1 MKFTQCTRI
10 KKSPHNPL
18 INPSMVPFTST
29 LTYNAGIT
37 KFHGRYVMLF
47 RNDYD
52 YTRED
57 ALAFRQGARA
67 WPAGRINLGL
77 AESADGIN
85 WRIKPEPVLPIPLT
99 EEIVRVYDPRLT
111 VIEGRC
117 YLCFAADTPHGI
129 RGGIAVTDDLEK
141 FELLSLS
148 VPDNRNMVLFPE
160 KVNGMFVRLERP
172 FPIYGRGAP
181 EAFDIWISESPD
193 CKFWG
198 NSRLLLGSEKV
209 PFSNCKIGP
218 AAPPVRTSAGWLTTF
233 HAVWKHADKELL
245 SWHGGWNKEYFGGL
259 MLLDLHDPSK
269 IIGMYDK
276 PLLAP
281 EEDYE
286 IDGMRG
292 SVIFPGGMI
301 LEDSGEV
308 KIYYGAADTVECL
321 ATADVNDLLE
331 LCGVSVRR
339 ATGSKTQP
347 VPERELATV

>member
-1 MKFTQCTRI
+1 MKLTQCSVI
-10 KKSPHNPL
+10 KKSSHNPL
-18 INPSMVPFTST
+18 IKSSMIPFTST

-37 KFHGRYVMLF
+37 RYQDNYVMLF
-47 RNDYD
+47 RNDYN
-52 YTRED
+52 YTKED
-57 ALAFRQGARA
+57 MLYRWGTSAFPQTK
-67 WPAGRINLGL
+67 INLGL
-77 AESADGIN
+77 AVSDDGIK

-99 EEIVRVYDPRLT
+99 EEMFSVYDPRLT

-117 YLCFAADTPHGI
+117 YLCFAADTRHGI
-129 RGGIAVTDDLEK
+129 CGGIAVTDDLEK

-160 KVNGMFVRLERP
+160 KINGMFVRLERP

-181 EAFDIWISESPD
+181 EAFDIWISDSPD
-193 CKFWG
+193 CKYWG

-209 PFSNCKIGP
+209 PFCNCKIGP
-218 AAPPVRTSAGWLTTF
+218 AAPPVKTHAGWLTTF
-233 HAVWKHADKELL
+233 HAVWKHTDKELL

-276 PLLAP
+276 PLLVP
-281 EEDYE
+281 EENYE

-321 ATADVNDLLE
+321 ATADVNDLIA
-331 LCGVSVRR
+331 LCIGNKKSTGLKSMTR
-339 ATGSKTQP
+339 AKVLQ
-347 VPERELATV
+347 EA